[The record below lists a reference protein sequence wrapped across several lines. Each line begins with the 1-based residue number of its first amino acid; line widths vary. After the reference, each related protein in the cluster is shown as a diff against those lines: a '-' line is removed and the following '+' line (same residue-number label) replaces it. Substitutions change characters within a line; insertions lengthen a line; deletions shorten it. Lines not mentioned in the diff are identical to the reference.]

1 MTLNEIGRIV
11 WEINNDIYECTED
24 DGEILPRL
32 SLSTNGDVLLVQ
44 FGDSYIWD
52 SENDERDYC
61 VDEQNEELDIKID
74 LECYIRSK
82 VQELIKGISKIMV
95 DCP

>member
-24 DGEILPRL
+24 DDGILPRL